1 MSRIKLKLSKILQRL
16 NRISERARLAV
27 ALAIAIT
34 IALILTFVSVVLYA
48 VGGSAKLDL
57 SRPGYERERKQVVR
71 TDQQK
76 VFDTT
81 GQVNRAAIDAFLK
94 DYDINAKE
102 LSGLGDFRDPAL
114 EDADLQ
120 LSGQSPSQGG
130 L

>member
-1 MSRIKLKLSKILQRL
+1 MKRISFKFSQILQRL
-16 NRISERARLAV
+16 NRISEHARLAV
-27 ALAIAIT
+27 ALTIAII
-34 IALILTFVSVVLYA
+34 IALSLTLVSVVLYA

-81 GQVNRAAIDAFLK
+81 SPVNRAAIDAFLK
-94 DYDINAKE
+94 DYDTNSKE
-102 LSGLGDFRDPAL
+102 LSGLGDFRDTAL

-120 LSGQSPSQGG
+120 LSGQLPNQGW
-130 L
+130 